1 MHPLRH
7 RRPAACLLLAAFALA
22 LVAGMAA
29 PWLRAAPAV
38 ERVCSASGEVRWLLR
53 SGELAVAP
61 DDDPGHHT
69 LECALCL
76 PPLLPPL
83 QTAWLPPAAPPA
95 AGRVLIP
102 PAPRHR
108 PPLSRAPFP
117 ARAPPAAAAAPLLA

>member
-29 PWLRAAPAV
+29 PWLRAVPAM
-38 ERVCSASGEVRWLLR
+38 ERVCTASGEVRWLLR

-61 DDDPGHHT
+61 DDSGHHT